1 MTKEQPAGT
10 KQDKS
15 LRRETLKMSR
25 REKKRRGGNI
35 KQNKNHKERLKH
47 LVDY

>member
-25 REKKRRGGNI
+25 REKKRGGGDK
-35 KQNKNHKERLKH
+35 KQNKNHKERL
-47 LVDY
+47 DY